1 MAKVKSGVFP
11 VFDLDFKIGTK
22 GKDSTEQDM
31 VTIKDMETFS
41 LSIEGNTSKWNP
53 MDMKGWGRALMKM
66 CIRDR
71 AIGEYEASV
80 KFGEYGTPTFDK
92 VVETVVKAK
101 QGGVMSVKQ
110 SLKQMYGAVS
120 YTHLDVYK
128 RQGEINE

>member
-53 MDMKGWGRALMKM
+53 MDMKGWGRALML
-66 CIRDR
+66 
-71 AIGEYEASV
+71 
-80 KFGEYGTPTFDK
+80 
-92 VVETVVKAK
+92 
-101 QGGVMSVKQ
+101 
-110 SLKQMYGAVS
+110 SLI
-120 YTHLDVYK
+120 H
-128 RQGEINE
+128 I